1 MKSKH
6 PISPRAQKR
15 DNEENTKNLR
25 DVIDLT
31 STEPSNNEALKIEIK
46 AHHSSSG
53 LASRMTNV
61 FAKHN

>member
-1 MKSKH
+1 MKSKQ

-15 DNEENTKNLR
+15 ANEENTKNLR

-31 STEPSNNEALKIEIK
+31 STEPSNNEAQ
-46 AHHSSSG
+46 HSSSG